1 VSDHPVDDAF
11 DAFAGAAGRVTGHW
25 AAFTVA
31 LLLVLAWSVGLFFV
45 GLTDAYQLIINTS
58 TTIITFLM
66 VFLIQ
71 HTADKDMLALHV
83 KLDRILECMGADT
96 SDVEGI
102 EREPESRIRETRNGA
117 DDGR

>member
-1 VSDHPVDDAF
+1 VAHSVDDAF
-11 DAFAGAAGRVTGHW
+11 DAFAGGAGRVTGHW
-25 AAFTVA
+25 GAFTAA
-31 LLLVLAWSVGLFFV
+31 LTLVLVWTAGIFVV

-83 KLDRILECMGADT
+83 KLDRVLEGLDIHT
-96 SDVEGI
+96 EDVQGI
-102 EREPESRIRETRNGA
+102 EEEPESRIRQER
-117 DDGR
+117 DER